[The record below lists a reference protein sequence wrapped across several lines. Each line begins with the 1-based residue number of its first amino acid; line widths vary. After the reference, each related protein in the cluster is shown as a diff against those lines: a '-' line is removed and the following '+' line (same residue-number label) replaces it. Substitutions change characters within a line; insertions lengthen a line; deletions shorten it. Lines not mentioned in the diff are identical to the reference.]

1 MVGFW
6 GDTDKIVDL
15 FEEHEQTVQSC
26 LDKFVKT
33 IELYID
39 EGGSDKVK
47 NLSKEVHNLETE
59 ADKIRRNIIK
69 LLIKEKFL
77 LPNTRRDFMNLLE
90 YLDKVADY
98 AEAALDYVI
107 LQDMDIS
114 EIGKNYLY
122 DILNM
127 TIEQYKLLKKA
138 VSLLFE
144 NIDDAYEYVAKIEE
158 IESQIDDIERI
169 LISRISKRDELSYGL
184 KSLYRDFVTMIAN
197 ISDVIEDA
205 GDEIELIIAMRKI

>member
-6 GDTDKIVDL
+6 GDTDKIVEL
-15 FEEHEQTVQSC
+15 FEEHENTVESC
-26 LDKFVKT
+26 LEKFIKT

-39 EGGSDKVK
+39 EGGSQKVK
-47 NLSKEVHNLETE
+47 SISKEVHSLETE
-59 ADKIRRNIIK
+59 ADIIRRKIIK
-69 LLIKEKFL
+69 LLIKEKYL
-77 LPNTRRDFMNLLE
+77 LPNTRRDFLNLLE

-114 EIGKNYLY
+114 DIGKNYLS
-122 DILNM
+122 DVLDM
-127 TIEQYKLLKKA
+127 TLKQYKLLKKA
-138 VSLLFE
+138 VKLLFE
-144 NIDDAYEYVAKIEE
+144 NIDDAYDYVTEIEE

>member
-6 GDTDKIVDL
+6 GDTNKIVDL
-15 FEEHEQTVQSC
+15 FEEHEETVESC

-39 EGGSDKVK
+39 EGGSKKVK
-47 NLSKEVHNLETE
+47 ILSKEVHTLETE
-59 ADKIRRNIIK
+59 ADKIRRKIIK
-69 LLIKEKFL
+69 LLIKEKYL
-77 LPNTRRDFMNLLE
+77 LPNTRRDFLNLLE
-90 YLDKVADY
+90 YIDKVADY

-114 EIGKNYLY
+114 DIGKKYLI
-122 DILNM
+122 DVLKM
-127 TIEQYKLLKKA
+127 TVEQYKLLKKA
-138 VSLLFE
+138 VKLLFE
-144 NIDDAYEYVAKIEE
+144 NIDDAYEFVAEIEE

-197 ISDVIEDA
+197 ISDIIEDA

>member
-6 GDTDKIVDL
+6 GDTDKIVEL
-15 FEEHEQTVQSC
+15 FEEHENTVESC
-26 LDKFVKT
+26 LNKFVKT
-33 IELYID
+33 IELYI
-39 EGGSDKVK
+39 EKGGSQEVK
-47 NLSKEVHNLETE
+47 SLSKEVHTLETE
-59 ADKIRRNIIK
+59 ADKIRRKIIK
-69 LLIKEKFL
+69 LLIKEKYL
-77 LPNTRRDFMNLLE
+77 LPNTRRDFLNLLE

-98 AEAALDYVI
+98 AEGALDYVI

-114 EIGKNYLY
+114 QIGKNHLS
-122 DILNM
+122 DVLEM
-127 TIEQYKLLKKA
+127 TVRQYKLLKKA
-138 VSLLFE
+138 VKLLFE
-144 NIDDAYEYVAKIEE
+144 NIDEAYEYVAEIEK

-205 GDEIELIIAMRKI
+205 GDEIELIIALRKI

>member
-1 MVGFW
+1 MAGFW

-15 FEEHEQTVQSC
+15 FEEHEETVQSC
-26 LDKFVKT
+26 LEKFIKT

-39 EGGSDKVK
+39 EGGSEKVK
-47 NLSKEVHNLETE
+47 NLSTEVHELETK
-59 ADKIRRNIIK
+59 ADEIRRKIIK

-77 LPNTRRDFMNLLE
+77 LPNTRRDFLNLLE

-114 EIGKNYLY
+114 EIGKNYLS
-122 DILNM
+122 DVLAM
-127 TIEQYKLLKKA
+127 TLEQYNLLKKA
-138 VSLLFE
+138 VRLLFE
-144 NIDDAYEYVAKIEE
+144 NIDDAYEYVTKIEE

-184 KSLYRDFVTMIAN
+184 KGLYRDFVTMIAN

>member
-1 MVGFW
+1 MAGFW

-15 FEEHEQTVQSC
+15 FEEHEETVQSC
-26 LDKFVKT
+26 LEKFIKT

-39 EGGSDKVK
+39 EGGSEKVK
-47 NLSKEVHNLETE
+47 NLSTEVHELETK
-59 ADKIRRNIIK
+59 ADEIRRKIIK

-77 LPNTRRDFMNLLE
+77 LPNTRRDFLNLLE
-90 YLDKVADY
+90 YIDKVADY

-114 EIGKNYLY
+114 EIGKNYLS
-122 DILNM
+122 DVLAM
-127 TIEQYKLLKKA
+127 TLEQYNLLKKA
-138 VSLLFE
+138 VRLLFE
-144 NIDDAYEYVAKIEE
+144 NIDDAYEYVTKIEE

-184 KSLYRDFVTMIAN
+184 KGLYRDFVTMIAN